1 MEYVVLDDLS
11 TFSGVDGAVVA
22 VLTEAGEDEVGA
34 VSDFKAVEL
43 DDKEH
48 VTTFVTISAL
58 LDCWNTVH
66 GTDL

>member
-1 MEYVVLDDLS
+1 MVYVVLDDLS

-22 VLTEAGEDEVGA
+22 VLTKAGEDEVDA

-43 DDKEH
+43 DDKEY
-48 VTTFVTISAL
+48 VTTFVSINDL
-58 LDCWNTVH
+58 LDCWNTVR